1 MLLLTFAALSTCLQA
16 VPSSTVEAAH
26 VHAVAEATGP
36 QVQSGLDGASDKGPP
51 TPPPSPTSEDAA
63 RPPETRPD
71 DSTSTTP
78 APSTAPPA
86 RDARADD
93 TTKVEAAP
101 TVPSSPGKVRG
112 AYPTDSTPRAP
123 SGEPPS
129 SDARPEDTTTV
140 EAAPTDPR
148 SNGKQRSTVVRGARP
163 AGSASEVTIGRDVLD
178 AAPRTNAVDVLRV
191 VPGLVASQH
200 SGEGKAQQLF
210 LRGFDALHG
219 QDVELNV
226 GGLPVNEVSH
236 IHALGY
242 ADTNFIIPELVQ
254 SLDVTEGSYRAFQGD
269 FAVAGTVR
277 MDLGAREK
285 GVEFAGTLGQFRQR
299 RLVVTVRPGEDPGT
313 FAAAELGES
322 EGFGPQR
329 GYGRATLLAQ
339 ANMDLGHGLSA
350 RVLGGSYFTRFDSPG
365 VVREDDL
372 LAGRRSFYSGS
383 FARQGGTATRHQLLV
398 GVDLP
403 REGTARTRL
412 EAFGIV
418 SDLRL
423 RNNFT
428 GYRVD
433 ARGDGLEQTNDG
445 TVIGLR
451 AEHRRQV
458 RLFNQPVALE
468 LGLGGRRDGIHQT
481 QRRYRESDGTFFA
494 EEVDANITQ
503 TDVWGYAEA
512 RLPLG
517 RWALRL
523 GARADALGV
532 EVFDALAFKDPR
544 YYDGQGYSRSA
555 FGVHWGAKAGLEY
568 ALTDTWALFASYG
581 DGFRSPQARSLA
593 EGEQAPFVNVNG
605 AELGTRKEGEHL
617 SVQASLFGSRV
628 ANDFFFDHTVGTT
641 VYTGETLRTGL
652 TAALQ
657 ARPLSGLTAALSAT
671 VANATVTKTDARL
684 PYFAPL
690 VARADVGWDQPLPA
704 LEAVLSL
711 GTGLTLIGPRPLP
724 FDEFSR
730 TVFLADAQAALR
742 RGALA
747 LRLDVKNLLNARW
760 RDGEFVYS
768 SRFDPDAQ
776 PSLLPARHFTAGAP
790 RVASLTLEVHL

>member
-1 MLLLTFAALSTCLQA
+1 MMRQPTASLEQA
-16 VPSSTVEAAH
+16 GQPNEAPPSAQARATSSEQRAPEEPPPSDSVPAPAEQPPTEAPA
-26 VHAVAEATGP
+26 
-36 QVQSGLDGASDKGPP
+36 
-51 TPPPSPTSEDAA
+51 TPPP
-63 RPPETRPD
+63 PE
-71 DSTSTTP
+71 
-78 APSTAPPA
+78 
-86 RDARADD
+86 
-93 TTKVEAAP
+93 
-101 TVPSSPGKVRG
+101 SS
-112 AYPTDSTPRAP
+112 
-123 SGEPPS
+123 
-129 SDARPEDTTTV
+129 
-140 EAAPTDPR
+140 
-148 SNGKQRSTVVRGARP
+148 GKQRSTVVRGTRP
-163 AGSASEVTIGRDVLD
+163 AQSASEVTLGRDILD
-178 AAPRTNAVDVLRV
+178 TAPRMNATDVLRV

-254 SLDVTEGSYRAFQGD
+254 SLEVTEGSYRAFQGD

-285 GVEFAGTLGQFRQR
+285 GVEFAGTLGQFNQR

-322 EGFGPQR
+322 DGFGPQR

-339 ANMDLGHGLSA
+339 ANLDLGHGLSA
-350 RVLGGSYFTRFDSPG
+350 RILGGSYVTRFDSPG

-372 LAGRRSFYSGS
+372 EAGRRTFYSGS
-383 FARQGGTATRHQLLV
+383 FPRQGGTVSRHQLLI

-412 EAFGIV
+412 EAFGIL

-433 ARGDGLEQTNDG
+433 DRGDGLEQTNDG
-445 TVIGLR
+445 STLGLR

-458 RLFNQPVALE
+458 TIFDRPVALE

-481 QRRYRESDGTFFA
+481 QRRYRETDGTFFA
-494 EEVDANITQ
+494 DEVDADLTQ

-517 RWALRL
+517 RWAFRL
-523 GARADALGV
+523 GGRADALGV
-532 EVFDALAFKDPR
+532 EVFDALAFRDPR

-555 FGVHWGAKAGLEY
+555 FGVHWGAKAGVEY

-593 EGEQAPFVNVNG
+593 EGEQAPFVNVHG
-605 AELGTRKEGEHL
+605 AELGTRKEGGRL
-617 SVQASLFGSRV
+617 SFQASVFGSQV
-628 ANDFFFDHTVGTT
+628 ADDFFFDHTVGTT
-641 VYTGETLRTGL
+641 VFTGQTLRTGIS
-652 TAALQ
+652 AALQ
-657 ARPLSGLTAALSAT
+657 ARPLEGVTAALSAT
-671 VANATVTKTDARL
+671 VANATVTKTDAKL

-690 VARADVGWDQPLPA
+690 VARADVGWDKPLPGIDSI
-704 LEAVLSL
+704 LSL

-724 FDEFSR
+724 YDEYSH
-730 TVFLADAQAALR
+730 TVFLADVQAALR

-747 LRLDVKNLLNARW
+747 LRLDVKNLLNTRW

-768 SRFDPDAQ
+768 SRFDPTSQ
-776 PSLLPARHFTAGAP
+776 PSLVPARHFTAGSP

>member
-1 MLLLTFAALSTCLQA
+1 MPTPGHVESDTPASANKPQAPASAPSTEPGGPLSSPGIAPQALPSASPSPSAPPTEPGHPAAPAPT
-16 VPSSTVEAAH
+16 T
-26 VHAVAEATGP
+26 
-36 QVQSGLDGASDKGPP
+36 ASDA
-51 TPPPSPTSEDAA
+51 TPPPEPSV
-63 RPPETRPD
+63 PD
-71 DSTSTTP
+71 EGT
-78 APSTAPPA
+78 
-86 RDARADD
+86 
-93 TTKVEAAP
+93 
-101 TVPSSPGKVRG
+101 
-112 AYPTDSTPRAP
+112 
-123 SGEPPS
+123 
-129 SDARPEDTTTV
+129 
-140 EAAPTDPR
+140 
-148 SNGKQRSTVVRGARP
+148 KQRATVVRGARP
-163 AGSASEVTIGRDVLD
+163 ARSASEVTIGRDILD
-178 AAPRTNAVDVLRV
+178 TAPRTNAVDVLRV

-254 SLDVTEGSYRAFQGD
+254 SLEVTEGSYRAFQGD

-277 MDLGAREK
+277 MDLGAREQ
-285 GVEFAGTLGQFRQR
+285 GVEFAGTLGQFGQR

-313 FAAAELGES
+313 FAAAELGEG

-329 GYGRATLLAQ
+329 AYGRASLLAQ
-339 ANMDLGHGLSA
+339 AQFDLGHGLKA

-372 LAGRRSFYSGS
+372 EAGRRTFYSGS
-383 FARQGGTATRHQLLV
+383 FPRQGGTVSRHQLLF

-412 EAFGIV
+412 EAFGIL

-433 ARGDGLEQTNDG
+433 DRGDGLEQTNG
-445 TVIGLR
+445 GSTLGLR

-458 RLFNQPVALE
+458 TLFDQPVSLE
-468 LGLGGRRDGIHQT
+468 LGLGGRRDGIQQT
-481 QRRYRESDGTFFA
+481 QRRYRETDGTFFA
-494 EEVDANITQ
+494 EEVDAEITQ

-517 RWALRL
+517 RWAFQL
-523 GARADALGV
+523 GGRADALGI
-532 EVFDALAFKDPR
+532 EVFDALAFRDPR
-544 YYDGQGYSRSA
+544 FYDGQGYSRSA
-555 FGVHWGAKAGLEY
+555 FGVHWGAKAGIEY

-581 DGFRSPQARSLA
+581 DGFRSPQARSLS
-593 EGEQAPFVNVNG
+593 EGEQAPFVNVRG
-605 AELGTRKEGEHL
+605 AELGTRSEGQRL
-617 SVQASLFGSRV
+617 SFQASLFGSQV
-628 ANDFFFDHTVGTT
+628 EDDFFFDHTVGTT
-641 VYTGETLRTGL
+641 VFTGETLRTGL
-652 TAALQ
+652 SAALQ
-657 ARPLSGLTAALSAT
+657 ARPLPGLTAALSAT

-690 VARADVGWDQPLPA
+690 VARADLGWERPLPGLGA
-704 LEAVLSL
+704 LLSL

-724 FDEFSR
+724 YDEFSR

-742 RGALA
+742 RGAFA
-747 LRLDVKNLLNARW
+747 LRLDVKNLLNTRW

-768 SRFDPDAQ
+768 SRFDPSTP
-776 PSLLPARHFTAGAP
+776 PSLVPARHFTAGSP
-790 RVASLTLEVHL
+790 RTASLTLEVHL

>member
-1 MLLLTFAALSTCLQA
+1 MLLIAFATLSTCLSA
-16 VPSSTVEAAH
+16 TVPTAQGGPPVEATRH
-26 VHAVAEATGP
+26 EATEATQTQQQPESQQQPEVRRQVGAEPPP
-36 QVQSGLDGASDKGPP
+36 QEATAP
-51 TPPPSPTSEDAA
+51 PPPSE
-63 RPPETRPD
+63 
-71 DSTSTTP
+71 
-78 APSTAPPA
+78 
-86 RDARADD
+86 
-93 TTKVEAAP
+93 
-101 TVPSSPGKVRG
+101 SS
-112 AYPTDSTPRAP
+112 
-123 SGEPPS
+123 
-129 SDARPEDTTTV
+129 
-140 EAAPTDPR
+140 
-148 SNGKQRSTVVRGARP
+148 GKQRATVVRGTRP
-163 AGSASEVTIGRDVLD
+163 AQSAAEVTLGRDLLD
-178 AAPRTNAVDVLRV
+178 TAPRTNATDVLRI

-242 ADTNFIIPELVQ
+242 ADTNFIVPELVQ
-254 SLDVTEGSYRAFQGD
+254 SLEVTEGSYRAFQGD

-277 MDLGAREK
+277 MDLGAREQ
-285 GVEFAGTLGQFRQR
+285 GVEFAGTLGQFNTR

-322 EGFGPQR
+322 HGFGPQR

-350 RVLGGSYFTRFDSPG
+350 RVLGSSYFTRFDSPG

-372 LAGRRSFYSGS
+372 EAGRSTFYSGS
-383 FARQGGTATRHQLLV
+383 FDRQGGTASRHQLLL

-412 EAFGIV
+412 EGFGIL

-433 ARGDGLEQTNDG
+433 DRGDGLEQTNDG
-445 TVIGLR
+445 TTLGLR
-451 AEHRRQV
+451 VEHRRQV
-458 RLFNQPVALE
+458 TLFDRPVALE

-481 QRRYRESDGTFFA
+481 QRRYRETDGTFFA
-494 EEVDANITQ
+494 AEVDADITQ

-512 RLPLG
+512 RLPVG
-517 RWALRL
+517 RWAFRL
-523 GARADALGV
+523 GGRADALGV
-532 EVFDALAFKDPR
+532 EVFDALAFQDPR

-555 FGVHWGAKAGLEY
+555 FGVHWGAKAGIEY

-581 DGFRSPQARSLA
+581 DGFRSPQARSLS
-593 EGEQAPFVNVNG
+593 EGEQAPFVNVHG
-605 AELGTRKEGEHL
+605 AELGTRRDGERL
-617 SVQASLFGSRV
+617 SVQASVFGSQV
-628 ANDFFFDHTVGTT
+628 ADDFFFDHTVGTT
-641 VYTGETLRTGL
+641 VFTGETLRTGIS
-652 TAALQ
+652 AALQ
-657 ARPLSGLTAALSAT
+657 ARPLEGVTAALSAT
-671 VANATVTKTDARL
+671 VANATVTKTDAKL

-690 VARADVGWDQPLPA
+690 VARADIGWEKPLLA
-704 LEAVLSL
+704 IDSLLSL

-724 FDEFSR
+724 YDEYSHA
-730 TVFLADAQAALR
+730 VFLADVQAALR

-747 LRLDVKNLLNARW
+747 LRLDVKNLLNTRW

-768 SRFDPDAQ
+768 SRFDPAAQ
-776 PSLLPARHFTAGAP
+776 PSLVPARHFTAGSP
-790 RVASLTLEVHL
+790 RMASLTLEVHL